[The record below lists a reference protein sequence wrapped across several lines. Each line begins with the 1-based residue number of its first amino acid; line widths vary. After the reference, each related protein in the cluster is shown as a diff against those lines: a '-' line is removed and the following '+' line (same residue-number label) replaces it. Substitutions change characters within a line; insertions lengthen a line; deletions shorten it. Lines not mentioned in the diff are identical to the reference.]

1 MTTSYGIWALSGTV
15 SDHRITHQRSW
26 SRLSLCTACVRF
38 GRRKTILGYSV
49 LKIAGV
55 LLSMFSASYSPF
67 VVGRFIIGFAAFGL
81 NLTAFVLGNY

>member
-1 MTTSYGIWALSGTV
+1 
-15 SDHRITHQRSW
+15 
-26 SRLSLCTACVRF
+26 
-38 GRRKTILGYSV
+38 V